1 MSDSATPTKSNMRSD
16 LCAPKAARRTTERC
30 HALAETASGL
40 HGTLPTKG
48 VNRCSQPNLWRCLF
62 AVLLASLLRL
72 AAQQPDF
79 LTNGLVAYYPLD
91 GDGISLTGLDSPEF
105 GPSMS
110 NQGVTPG
117 LDRFGRAG
125 KSGAFDGNSYLTGA
139 SDTLPSTSRTF
150 SLWLRTD
157 SFNDSLP
164 VLAYGG
170 AVCGTSFT
178 ITYNINDVGI
188 TNVPNISVQGHCR
201 VSAQSLPITNSIFSS
216 WNQLVISQSE
226 TTTTFYLNGVPVKTG
241 SGAIQTVF
249 TAGRA
254 FTIGASVTPWGTAPY
269 TDSASGNT
277 YFKGQLDDIRI
288 YDRVLSD
295 AEVTALYQYE
305 STGLSQPVVTVPA
318 ALLPVPTGGTTTLTE
333 GATGVAPLT
342 YQWYQGSG
350 GDTSQ
355 PVGPNAPTW
364 TTPALLSSTSYWVRV
379 TDANGQSADSPA
391 LLVTV
396 VPVGLGIGNTVAC
409 AGGDVSIPFIA
420 TGFAG
425 IGSFQASIQWDPS
438 VVTYTGFDASAIP
451 GLGADDIFGDPAH
464 GVAIIAW
471 EDATVAGA
479 TVPDGS
485 TLFSLHFHLS
495 GAPGTSTPVVVTNSP
510 TPLEVT
516 DAEGN
521 VLSAALSAGQ
531 IQILGALNLTGSV
544 THHRASAPVPGVTLQ
559 LGGGSSSSTLSGADG
574 QFSLLVPSC
583 ADLTLTPEL
592 ATDTPLTKG
601 ITMLDVQAV
610 RSHIQGQTKLAS
622 PFALLAADVN
632 GSRTITAADLRLI
645 RLFILQLRTNFPSV
659 GGSLWRFVTS
669 DYVFPDPLSPWDAPG
684 TRSMTGL
691 QADLAGQSFRAVK
704 LGDVD
709 GSWDPAPQSPNRPIT
724 LLNAHPG
731 SVHLS
736 ATEHLVNSGDRVQ
749 IAVKASQ
756 VDHLTTVQFT
766 LTWDPSVLKFAG
778 TSGNNLPGMDAENF
792 GTSQVDL
799 GRLHVGWDDPNLHG
813 VTVLE
818 GQTLFI
824 VSFKVM
830 GRQGS
835 SSAVQISGKPTPIEL
850 SSGGKIIPTTTASGL
865 VAVRSTTPGT
875 LWVTI
880 PNENQLQLSYE
891 SPEGTSWEVEA
902 SGDLVHWT
910 LVGTGTVDSKN
921 SLATVTLPL
930 RTNQRQFYRAVQVY

>member
-1 MSDSATPTKSNMRSD
+1 MSDLNGIPSK
-16 LCAPKAARRTTERC
+16 
-30 HALAETASGL
+30 
-40 HGTLPTKG
+40 KG
-48 VNRCSQPNLWRCLF
+48 ANRCFRPNLWCC
-62 AVLLASLLRL
+62 LLAGLLGSLLRL

-91 GDGISLTGLDSPEF
+91 GDGILLTGLDSPEF

-110 NQGVTPG
+110 NHGVTPG
-117 LDRFGRAG
+117 VDRFGRAG
-125 KSGAFDGNSYLTGA
+125 KSVSFDGNSYLTGA
-139 SDTLPSTSRTF
+139 SDTLPPTSRTF

-170 AVCGTSFT
+170 VVCGTSFT
-178 ITYNINDVGI
+178 ITYNINDIGI
-188 TNVPNISVQGHCR
+188 TDVPNISVQGHCR
-201 VSAQSLPITNSIFSS
+201 VGAQSLPITNSIFVS
-216 WNQLVISQSE
+216 WNHLVISQSGA
-226 TTTTFYLNGVPVKTG
+226 TTIFYLNGVPVKTG

-254 FTIGASVTPWGTAPY
+254 FTIGASVTPYGTAPY
-269 TDSASGNT
+269 TDPASGNT

-288 YDRVLSD
+288 YNRVLSD

-305 STGLSQPVVTVPA
+305 STGFSQPVVTVPA
-318 ALLPVPTGGTTTLTE
+318 ATLPIPAGGNITLTE
-333 GATGVAPLT
+333 SATGVAPLT
-342 YQWYQGSG
+342 YQWYQGNS

-355 PVGPNAPTW
+355 PVGTNGPTW

-379 TDANGQSADSPA
+379 TDGNGQSADSPA

-396 VPVGLGIGNTVAC
+396 APIGFGLGNTVAC
-409 AGGDVSIPFIA
+409 AGSDVSIPFIA

-425 IGSFQASIQWDPS
+425 IGSFQASIQWDPT

-451 GLGADDIFGDPAH
+451 SLSADDIFSDPAL

-471 EDATVAGA
+471 EDATIAGA

-485 TLFSLHFHLS
+485 TLFSLHFHLI
-495 GAPGTSTPVVVTNSP
+495 GAPGASSPVVVANSP

-516 DAEGN
+516 DADGT
-521 VLSAALSAGQ
+521 VLTSALSAGQ
-531 IQILGALNLTGSV
+531 IQILGSLNLTGSV
-544 THHRASAPVPGVTLQ
+544 AYYRASAPVPGVTLQ
-559 LGGGSSSSTLSGADG
+559 LGGGSSSSISSGADG
-574 QFSLLVPSC
+574 LFSIPVPSC

-592 ATDTPLTKG
+592 STDTPLTKG

-610 RSHIQGQTKLAS
+610 RSHIHGQTRLTS
-622 PFALLAADVN
+622 PFTLLAADVN

-645 RLFILQLRTNFPSV
+645 RLFILQLRTNFPAV
-659 GGSLWRFVTS
+659 GGSLWRFVTA

-684 TRSMTGL
+684 IRFMTGL
-691 QADLAGQSFRAVK
+691 QATPAGQNFQAVK

-709 GSWDPAPQSPNRPIT
+709 GSWDPAPQSPNRPISILDT
-724 LLNAHPG
+724 HAG

-736 ATEHLVNSGDRVQ
+736 ATEQLVNTGDSVQ
-749 IAVKASQ
+749 VAVKASQ
-756 VDHLTTVQFT
+756 VDRLTTAQFT
-766 LTWDPSVLKFAG
+766 LTWDPSVLQFAG
-778 TSGNNLPGMDAENF
+778 TSGYNLTGMDAESF
-792 GTSQVDL
+792 GTSRVDR
-799 GRLHVGWDDPNLHG
+799 GRLNVGWDDPNLHG

-824 VSFKVM
+824 INFKVM

-835 SSAVQISGKPTPIEL
+835 SSTIQISGNPTPIEL
-850 SSGGKIIPTTTASGL
+850 SSGRNIVPTTTASGL
-865 VAVRSTTPGT
+865 VAVRAATPGT

-902 SGDLVHWT
+902 SADLVHWT
-910 LVGTGTVDSKN
+910 LVGAGVVDSKN
-921 SLATVTLPL
+921 FLATVTLPL